1 MLAPEAWEKMDG
13 MDKGVRD
20 FYRYHACL
28 NEPRDGPA
36 AVVFTDGRFVGATLD
51 RNGLRPARYKL
62 YEDGLMVFGS
72 EAGMV
77 ELDDRLIV
85 SKGRLG
91 PGKIMAIDT
100 EEGRLMDNDE
110 VKKQVAAQQHY
121 GQSCDC
127 LLYTSPSPRDRTRYS
142 MPSSA

>member
-1 MLAPEAWEKMDG
+1 MPASTNHG
-13 MDKGVRD
+13 MDLQQWSSQMDV
-20 FYRYHACL
+20 
-28 NEPRDGPA
+28 
-36 AVVFTDGRFVGATLD
+36 FVGATLD

-110 VKKQVAAQQHY
+110 VKKQVAAQQPY
-121 GQSCDC
+121 GQWCDEH
-127 LLYTSPSPRDRTRYS
+127 LVSLADHAKPIE
-142 MPSSA
+142 SSAKPINILDLTLQQITLAGTVKN